1 MKRPENRTHTGD
13 CRAARKTP
21 KPKNMAK
28 PTPQI
33 QKISFIWGD
42 VIGSNENKMSDGG
55 QDRASLGVWMLKSS

>member
-1 MKRPENRTHTGD
+1 MKRQENRTHTGD

-33 QKISFIWGD
+33 QKISFICGG
-42 VIGSNENKMSDGG
+42 VIRSNEKELSHSESFRELAAAIG
-55 QDRASLGVWMLKSS
+55 